1 MQDYVSMM
9 LVRQEGCRRLDYITG
24 KLQKDD
30 KRMKEE
36 RQRDERKVTDGY
48 QKQGLRI
55 IRTLQIDDRR
65 NIMMNCM
72 MT

>member
-55 IRTLQIDDRR
+55 IRTLQNDDRR

>member
-1 MQDYVSMM
+1 MM

-30 KRMKEE
+30 KRMK
-36 RQRDERKVTDGY
+36 D

-55 IRTLQIDDRR
+55 IRTLQNDDRR

>member
-36 RQRDERKVTDGY
+36 RQQDERKVTDGY

>member
-55 IRTLQIDDRR
+55 IRTLQVDDRR
-65 NIMMNCM
+65 NIMMICM

>member
-1 MQDYVSMM
+1 MM

>member
-48 QKQGLRI
+48 QKQGLRM